1 MAQQFES
8 LGLEP
13 RLLHG
18 LRDMGYMETF
28 PIQAE
33 AIQPLLKGR
42 DVVGQ
47 AHTGSG
53 KTIAYALPML
63 QRIEPH
69 HRGIQGVV
77 LVPTRE
83 LAVQVASEFER
94 LARHFHSRT
103 IPIYGGQCIRL
114 QIEKL
119 QNPSTKIIVA
129 TPGRLLDH
137 LDRRTVNLSSAKFVV
152 LDEADRML
160 DMGFIDD
167 VKQILDSIRGS
178 HQTALFSATMPEEVV
193 RLSHRYMTNPLRIFV
208 DDEEIVVDSL
218 EQRYVRVEENA
229 KFSVLLSILK
239 KEKMDGG
246 LIFASTKIRAARL
259 AQGLWA
265 NGHNAQALHGDL
277 SQYQR
282 DRATQSFRQGKTDF
296 LVATEVAAR
305 GLDIPW
311 VSHVI
316 NYDMPEEPLMY
327 FHRVG
332 RTARAGRKGVS
343 ISLVSH
349 VDEDNLRRI
358 KSMTGTG
365 INEDLKLSQR
375 DPQIKAPAPNLPPRP
390 LKERMRGRS
399 RGHRSNRNFGRGRR
413 FRTQRRR

>member
-1 MAQQFES
+1 M
-8 LGLEP
+8 EP

-18 LRDMGYMETF
+18 LRDMGYNETF

-33 AIQPLLKGR
+33 AIEPLLKGR

-53 KTIAYALPML
+53 KTIAFALPML
-63 QRIEPH
+63 QRIDPH
-69 HRGIQGVV
+69 ARGIQGVV

-83 LAVQVASEFER
+83 LAVQVSHEFER
-94 LARHFHSRT
+94 LARHLPSRT
-103 IPIYGGQCIRL
+103 IPIYGGQSIRV

-119 QNPSTKIIVA
+119 HDPATKVIAA

-137 LDRRTVNLSSAKFVV
+137 LERGTIDLRGTKFVV

-167 VKQILDSIRGS
+167 VKEILDEIPGK

-193 RLSHRYMTNPLRIFV
+193 RLSQRYLSNPLRIFV
-208 DDEEIVVDSL
+208 DDEEIAVDTL
-218 EQRYVRVEENA
+218 NQHYVRAEEDA
-229 KFSVLLSILK
+229 KFRILLGILK
-239 KEKMDGG
+239 RERMDGG
-246 LIFASTKIRAARL
+246 LIFCSTKIRADRL
-259 AQGLWA
+259 ARGLWA
-265 NGHNAQALHGDL
+265 NGFNAQALHGDL
-277 SQYQR
+277 SQNQR
-282 DRATQSFRQGKTDF
+282 DRATQAFRQGKVDF
-296 LVATEVAAR
+296 LVATDVAAR

-332 RTARAGRKGVS
+332 RTARAGRKGES

-349 VDEDNLRRI
+349 VDQEVFRRI
-358 KSMTGTG
+358 RDMTETG
-365 INEDLKLSQR
+365 IVEDARLAQVESETKS
-375 DPQIKAPAPNLPPRP
+375 PSPNMPPRP
-390 LKERMRGRS
+390 SGGGMRRGGGRN
-399 RGHRSNRNFGRGRR
+399 RPRRNFSRGRR
-413 FRTQRRR
+413 YGSRRR